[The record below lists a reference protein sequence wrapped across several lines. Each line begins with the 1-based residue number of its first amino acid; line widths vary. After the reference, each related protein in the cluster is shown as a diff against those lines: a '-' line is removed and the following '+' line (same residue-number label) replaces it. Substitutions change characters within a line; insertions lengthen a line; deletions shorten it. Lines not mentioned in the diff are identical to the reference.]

1 MPDIIGIGF
10 RPQDK
15 WSKNDYNV
23 FKAKDPVEVD
33 KFTGLPVYKT
43 AEQWEASGNGPKYEV
58 WGLRDAKLEAGA
70 KAIFESNIKRGG
82 FSIDPFLEVVNKVG
96 YNELKQ
102 MNSSMSS
109 W

>member
-58 WGLRDAKLEAGA
+58 WGLRDAKIFCDIFINTYLSNTKNATTFFNIA
-70 KAIFESNIKRGG
+70 KCFYINPIHMTRAAVI
-82 FSIDPFLEVVNKVG
+82 
-96 YNELKQ
+96 
-102 MNSSMSS
+102 
-109 W
+109 